1 LCRDEVYLL
10 SLFVSL
16 QIQRKIG
23 IGDKIMNPK
32 TATIED
38 AIAVAAQVHKGQTD
52 KSGAPYILHP
62 LRLMMQME
70 TETEMIVAVL
80 HDVVEDS
87 RDKGEIQWTFGR
99 LREYGFSEEV
109 LTALDCV
116 TNRAGES
123 YDEFVK
129 RASKNPIA
137 RRVKVA
143 DLEDNMNIKR
153 IGELKLND
161 LERLKKYHRSWSYLN
176 KTE

>member
-1 LCRDEVYLL
+1 MTGNGNK
-10 SLFVSL
+10 S
-16 QIQRKIG
+16 
-23 IGDKIMNPK
+23 MNNK

-38 AIAVAAQVHKGQTD
+38 AIAIAAQVHKGQTD
-52 KSGAPYILHP
+52 KSGAPYVLHP

-70 TETEMIVAVL
+70 TEAEMMVAVL

-87 RDKGEIQWTFGR
+87 RDKGENQWTFEK

-109 LTALDCV
+109 LAALDCV
-116 TNRAGES
+116 TNRADES

-129 RASKNPIA
+129 RASRNPIA
-137 RRVKVA
+137 HRVKIA

-161 LERLKKYHRSWSYLN
+161 LKRLEKYHRSWSYLKN
-176 KTE
+176 LE